1 MSDLL
6 DSFSGQRVQSNVR
19 GPMAGRGFGGTISGF
34 TPPMYVVPILGQ
46 SNAVGR
52 AGLDGLPYHPAGVL
66 QYDQAGAL
74 VAPTTPLDH
83 RITTYSD

>member
-1 MSDLL
+1 MTKSP
-6 DSFSGQRVQSNVR
+6 FSLGRPFHKPKRIVGAQA
-19 GPMAGRGFGGTISGF
+19 PMI
-34 TPPMYVVPILGQ
+34 VVPILGQ